1 MQPWASSLTLLSL
14 SHLTCKVEDERMFLC
29 TLFPFTDEKLS
40 KVGAGQGSTSLEMPA
55 DPQSAAGEGAPLG
68 GAASQG
74 VCGV

>member
-1 MQPWASSLTLLSL
+1 
-14 SHLTCKVEDERMFLC
+14 MFLC